1 MNHPILLTWVA
12 GLTLIGSML
21 NLLLMAGQAAA
32 IVASASKPTS
42 CSIPVQPEINGS
54 ETQLELQGEVIA
66 AASTES
72 PIDDENSLMDF
83 TAAESDAAVDLFGC
97 DCPSCIRSLRQL
109 QSQTLSQVL
118 LSSNQGHCWNALQ
131 RRVSPQ
137 EAQDVLQ
144 RLEEANE

>member
-12 GLTLIGSML
+12 GPTLIGSLL
-21 NLLLMAGQAAA
+21 NLLLMSGQAAA

-42 CSIPVQPEINGS
+42 CSVPVQPEINVS
-54 ETQLELQGEVIA
+54 ETQPDLQGEVIA
-66 AASTES
+66 AAAATES
-72 PIDDENSLMDF
+72 PIDENSLMDF
-83 TAAESDAAVDLFGC
+83 TAAESDAAVALFGC
-97 DCPSCIRSLRQL
+97 DCPPCIRSLRQL
-109 QSQTLSQVL
+109 QSQTFSQVL